1 MKLII
6 FRYTQNLIRKNY
18 KRGKYIMN
26 KISIG
31 GFTRISKAAARK
43 LYNENKA
50 IYLCPVKL
58 SPVNIWRS
66 AAQVRKD
73 CMIDY
78 IDNSFENICNHFSF
92 YNCNYNETGKYIAF
106 YVKEK

>member
-1 MKLII
+1 
-6 FRYTQNLIRKNY
+6 
-18 KRGKYIMN
+18 MN

-50 IYLCPVKL
+50 IYLCA
-58 SPVNIWRS
+58 VNINPTFGAIK
-66 AAQVRKD
+66 AARETWYKTIVNDGFVSVVPRNDSFD
-73 CMIDY
+73 CL
-78 IDNSFENICNHFSF
+78 CNAFSF
-92 YNCNYNETGKYIAF
+92 YNCINSETGKYIAF

>member
-1 MKLII
+1 
-6 FRYTQNLIRKNY
+6 
-18 KRGKYIMN
+18 MN

-58 SPVNIWRS
+58 SPVNIWQG
-66 AAQVRKD
+66 AMQVRKD
-73 CMIDY
+73 CIDEY
-78 IDNSFENICNHFSF
+78 NRSFENVYNNFWY
-92 YNCNYNETGKYIAF
+92 YNCDNERGNYIAF
-106 YVKEK
+106 YVKEEKNNEK